1 MLDKTDPQAGSLAQ
15 VKLRIILD
23 SPSARPQRSA
33 KLNHAQVIGNLRKKR
48 LFNRS
53 AFGRETH
60 KFKLKS
66 KLSLDAI
73 LSVESNHDIVLPSDY
88 KEFLLNVGDGGAG
101 PGYGLLPLMKSVDKA
116 TEDIADSLRIPFRY
130 QKFYNPADEEDFHAR
145 EAEDGYW
152 DSFLVG
158 SMPICHEGC
167 GYYHIL
173 ILSGE
178 AKGAVWLN
186 GMSSDMGITPLSESF
201 SEWYSKWLEH
211 LDDGGNGVW
220 WMN

>member
-1 MLDKTDPQAGSLAQ
+1 
-15 VKLRIILD
+15 
-23 SPSARPQRSA
+23 
-33 KLNHAQVIGNLRKKR
+33 

-60 KFKLKS
+60 KFKVKS
-66 KLSLDAI
+66 KASFDTI
-73 LSVESNHDIVLPSDY
+73 LSVESDHGISLPDDY
-88 KEFLLNVGDGGAG
+88 RDFLIKVGDGGAG
-101 PGYGLLPLMKSVDKA
+101 PGYGLLSLMESVDKA

-130 QKFYNPADEEDFHAR
+130 QEFCNPADEEDFYTR
-145 EAEDGYW
+145 ENEDGYW

-173 ILSGE
+173 ILSGD
-178 AKGAVWLN
+178 ARGMVWLN
-186 GMSSDMGITPLSESF
+186 GMSSDMGLAPLCKSF
-201 SEWYSKWLEH
+201 SEWYTKWLGH

-220 WMN
+220 WTN